1 MEKFYIVENKEYIKE
16 IEDFD
21 KNKKDR
27 IEFMKKFFADKGIS
41 REQYWICGDGFY
53 NKPFEDEKKNTIRLW
68 IEDCEENN
76 SKFGKELL
84 KPKAI
89 FSNSDVLMRS
99 FRANSKTLK
108 EFQNL
113 CIENKIVINLF
124 PIQVGDYFK
133 ELHFGGFS
141 SSRFVYDGKYYL
153 RISTSNYDEIT
164 PDDGFIEIA
173 GSMYFSALEQVE
185 KANEM

>member
-1 MEKFYIVENKEYIKE
+1 
-16 IEDFD
+16 
-21 KNKKDR
+21 
-27 IEFMKKFFADKGIS
+27 
-41 REQYWICGDGFY
+41 
-53 NKPFEDEKKNTIRLW
+53 
-68 IEDCEENN
+68 
-76 SKFGKELL
+76 
-84 KPKAI
+84 
-89 FSNSDVLMRS
+89 MRS

-113 CIENKIVINLF
+113 CIKNKIVINLF
-124 PIQVGDYFK
+124 PIRVGDYFK

-173 GSMYFSALEQVE
+173 GSTYFSALEQAE